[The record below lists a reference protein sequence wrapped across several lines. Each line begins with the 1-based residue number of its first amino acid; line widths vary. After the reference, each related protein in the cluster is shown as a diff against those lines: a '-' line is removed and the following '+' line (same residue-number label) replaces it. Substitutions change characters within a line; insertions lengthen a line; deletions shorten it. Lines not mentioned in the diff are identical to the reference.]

1 MRNCLFPITL
11 APRDRMQSVAGRF
24 VFLPSH
30 RLGARPAVDLQLAAA
45 VACCRAAGRLQDTRK
60 GICRQNSSVLVR
72 ALPVRSS
79 GCLRR
84 IFIQL

>member
-30 RLGARPAVDLQLAAA
+30 RLGVRRAVDPQLAAA
-45 VACCRAAGRLQDTRK
+45 VAC
-60 GICRQNSSVLVR
+60 
-72 ALPVRSS
+72 
-79 GCLRR
+79 
-84 IFIQL
+84 